1 MSATADAALPEPVIG
16 PAYKWLATAT
26 VLCGMLAS
34 ILSSTMTN
42 VAIPEVMG
50 AFGVGQDKAHW
61 LSTGFLAAST
71 AAMPTVAWLRDRFG
85 ARAIFIVAMTIF
97 SIFALVGESAD
108 SIEMVILARVVQG
121 GCAGISQPLA
131 LMTIFQMFPPADRG
145 LASGI
150 FGMGVILGP
159 ALGPTFGGLI
169 VDEFGWRYVFLGSLP
184 MCALGIL
191 MALVFLPG
199 RDASAKRTR
208 FDWIGLAL
216 IAVSVTCLLNALSNG
231 QRWGWDSVA
240 LVALVAVAVVAA
252 VALILWELLIPN
264 PMLNMALYRVP
275 RFTCASIVALIF
287 GAGMFGS
294 MYLIPLFAQ
303 QVQQMTPTGA
313 GMMLMPAGV
322 VLVFLFPIAGRLSD
336 YVRPHWPI
344 IFGLGA
350 FAIAGFFLAGCDVN
364 TGWWM
369 MVLLVTFGRAGLAFV
384 VSNVNS
390 SALRALPG
398 NLIGQ
403 GSGAIN
409 FIRMM
414 GAAFGVNGLAF
425 IIEYR
430 TAFHAEILTATQTAG
445 NPETLAYVEQLKKIV
460 AEAGLAGVERT
471 GMAYNFLGR
480 VIYAQAN
487 TMAFQDAF
495 LAVSVIFVC
504 AMVPAYFLGR
514 TAFPPRSTQKAKA

>member
-1 MSATADAALPEPVIG
+1 MSAIADSVRA
-16 PAYKWLATAT
+16 PAGGAGYKWLATAT

-71 AAMPTVAWLRDRFG
+71 ASMPTVAWLRDRFG
-85 ARAIFIVAMTIF
+85 ARAIFVASMAIF
-97 SIFALVGESAD
+97 STFALVGESAE
-108 SIEMVILARVVQG
+108 SIEVVILARVVQG
-121 GCAGISQPLA
+121 ACAGIAQPLA
-131 LMTIFQMFPPADRG
+131 LMTIFQVFPPNDRG

-191 MALVFLPG
+191 MAMAFLPG
-199 RDASAKRTR
+199 RDNTARKVR
-208 FDWIGLAL
+208 FDWIGLLL
-216 IAVSVTCLLNALSNG
+216 IAGGVTCLLNALSNG
-231 QRWGWDSVA
+231 QRWGWESEEIVV
-240 LVALVAVAVVAA
+240 LVVAA
-252 VALILWELLIPN
+252 VLALIGLVLWELYIPN

-275 RFTCASIVALIF
+275 RFACASVVAMIF

-303 QVQQMTPTGA
+303 QVQQLTPTGA
-313 GMMLMPAGV
+313 GMMLMPAGL
-322 VLVFLFPIAGRLSD
+322 VLVFLFPISGSLADRI
-336 YVRPHWPI
+336 RPHWPI
-344 IFGLGA
+344 IGGLLA
-350 FAIAGFFLAGCDVN
+350 FAIAGFELAGCDVD
-364 TGWWM
+364 TDWWT
-369 MVLLVTFGRAGLAFV
+369 MVLLVTFGRAGLAFI

-390 SALRALPG
+390 SALRALPPQ
-398 NLIGQ
+398 LVGQ

-425 IIEYR
+425 IVEYR
-430 TAFHAEILTATQTAG
+430 TAFHADLLTATQHAG
-445 NPETLAYVEQLKKIV
+445 NPYTLAFIDQMKDLVHEGGV
-460 AEAGLAGVERT
+460 AGVDRS
-471 GMAYNFLGR
+471 GMAYYQLGR

-495 LAVSVIFVC
+495 LAVSLIFVI
-504 AMVPAYFLGR
+504 AMVPAWLLGR
-514 TAFPPRSTQKAKA
+514 GVVPPRARARRGG

>member
-1 MSATADAALPEPVIG
+1 MSAVADAGRAELG

-85 ARAIFIVAMTIF
+85 ARAIFVAAMGIF
-97 SIFALVGESAD
+97 SAAALVGESAD

-121 GCAGISQPLA
+121 ACAGVSQPLA
-131 LMTIFQMFPPADRG
+131 LMTIFQLFPPNDRG

-169 VDEFGWRYVFLGSLP
+169 VDAFGWRYVFLGSLP
-184 MCALGIL
+184 MCALGIM
-191 MALVFLPG
+191 MAFVFLPG
-199 RDASAKRTR
+199 RDASAPRSR
-208 FDWIGLAL
+208 FDWVGLAL
-216 IAVSVTCLLNALSNG
+216 IALSVTCLLNALSNG
-231 QRWGWDSVA
+231 QRWGWSSVD
-240 LVALVAVAVVAA
+240 LVILVTVAVVAA
-252 VALILWELLIPN
+252 VALILWEVSIPN

-275 RFTCASIVALIF
+275 RFACASVVALVF

-303 QVQQMTPTGA
+303 QILQLTPTGA
-313 GMMLMPAGV
+313 GLMLMPAGI

-336 YVRPHWPI
+336 YVRPHGPI
-344 IFGLGA
+344 LFGLGT
-350 FAIAGFFLAGCDVN
+350 FAIAGFFLAECDVN

-369 MVLLVTFGRAGLAFV
+369 MVFLVTFGRAGLAFV

-390 SALRALPG
+390 SALRALPPA
-398 NLIGQ
+398 LIGQ

-430 TAFHAEILTATQTAG
+430 MAFHAEILTATQTAG
-445 NPETLAYVEQLKKIV
+445 NPDTLAYIEVLKRMIG
-460 AEAGLAGVERT
+460 EAGLQGFERT

-480 VIYAQAN
+480 VLYAQAN

-495 LAVSVIFVC
+495 LAVSVIFAA
-504 AMVPAYFLGR
+504 AMIPAWFLGR
-514 TAFPPRSTQKAKA
+514 GVVPPRAQVKKKVA

>member
-1 MSATADAALPEPVIG
+1 MSAIADGAGVPAPALG

-50 AFGVGQDKAHW
+50 AFGVGQDQAHW

-85 ARAIFIVAMTIF
+85 ARAIFISSMSIF
-97 SIFALVGESAD
+97 SVFALVGESAQA
-108 SIEMVILARVVQG
+108 IEVVILARVMQG
-121 GCAGISQPLA
+121 ACAGLNQPLA

-145 LASGI
+145 LATGI
-150 FGMGVILGP
+150 FGMGVIMGP

-184 MCALGIL
+184 MCALGIM

-199 RDASAKRTR
+199 RDPAAKRTR

-216 IAVSVTCLLNALSNG
+216 IGITVTCLLNALSNG
-231 QRWGWDSVA
+231 QRWGWGSVEIVV
-240 LVALVAVAVVAA
+240 LVTVAVIAA
-252 VALILWELLIPN
+252 VGLILWELLIPN
-264 PMLNMALYRVP
+264 PMLNMRLYLVP
-275 RFTCASIVALIF
+275 RFACASIVAVIF

-294 MYLIPLFAQ
+294 MYIIPLFAQ
-303 QVQQMTPTGA
+303 QIQQMTPTGA
-313 GMMLMPAGV
+313 GMMLMPAGI
-322 VLVFLFPIAGRLSD
+322 VLIFLFPIAGRLSD
-336 YVRPHWPI
+336 FVRPHGPI
-344 IFGLGA
+344 IFGVGV
-350 FAIAGFFLAGCDVN
+350 FAIAGFFLAGCGVN
-364 TGWWM
+364 TSWWT
-369 MVLLVTFGRAGLAFV
+369 MVFLVTFGRAGLAFV

-390 SALRALPG
+390 SALRALPS

-403 GSGAIN
+403 GSGSIN

-414 GAAFGVNGLAF
+414 GAAFGVNGIAF
-425 IIEYR
+425 LVEQR
-430 TAFHAEILTATQTAG
+430 TAFHAEILTATQNAG
-445 NPETLAYVEQLKKIV
+445 NADTRAFIDQLEQL
-460 AEAGLAGVERT
+460 AATAGLAHREQT

-495 LAVSVIFVC
+495 LVVSVIFVC

-514 TAFPPRSTQKAKA
+514 GVVPPRKLGAKP

>member
-1 MSATADAALPEPVIG
+1 MSAIADATPSSGFGSA
-16 PAYKWLATAT
+16 AKWLATAT

-50 AFGVGQDKAHW
+50 AFGVGQDQAHW

-71 AAMPTVAWLRDRFG
+71 ASMPTVAWLRDRFG
-85 ARAIFIVAMTIF
+85 ARAIFIGAMAVF
-97 SIFALVGESAD
+97 SLAALAAESAD
-108 SIEMVILARVVQG
+108 AIEMVILARVVQG
-121 GCAGISQPLA
+121 ACAGISQPLA
-131 LMTIFQMFPPADRG
+131 LMTIFQLFPPNDRG

-184 MCALGIL
+184 MCALGIM

-199 RDASAKRTR
+199 RDPSAPRSR

-216 IAVSVTCLLNALSNG
+216 IATGVTCLLNALSNG
-231 QRWGWDSVA
+231 QRWGWESEEIVVLVVVA
-240 LVALVAVAVVAA
+240 ILALIGLVA
-252 VALILWELLIPN
+252 WEHLIPN

-275 RFTCASIVALIF
+275 RFACASVVAMIF

-303 QVQQMTPTGA
+303 QVQQLTPTAA

-322 VLVFLFPIAGRLSD
+322 LLVFLFPISGGLADR
-336 YVRPHWPI
+336 VRPHGPI
-344 IFGLGA
+344 ITGLLA
-350 FAIAGFFLAGCDVN
+350 FALAGYWLAGCDVN
-364 TGWWM
+364 TSWWT
-369 MVLLVTFGRAGLAFV
+369 MVFLVSFGRAGLAFV

-390 SALRALPG
+390 SALRALPP
-398 NLIGQ
+398 NLVGQ

-425 IIEYR
+425 IIENR
-430 TAFHAEILTATQTAG
+430 AAFHASILTATQHAG
-445 NPETLAYVEQLKKIV
+445 NPDTLAFIDSLRGLV
-460 AEAGLAGVERT
+460 AHAGLAGVERS
-471 GMAYNFLGR
+471 GMAYNYLGQ
-480 VIYAQAN
+480 VIWAQAT

-495 LAVSVIFVC
+495 IAVSIIFLAAV
-504 AMVPAYFLGR
+504 APAWLLGR
-514 TAFPPRSTQKAKA
+514 GVVPPRARPKS